1 MMWIQRALIVVMIML
16 GSTAHS
22 QRRPDPSTDVR
33 APVNV
38 AYKLYSGCMQA
49 HFDST
54 PVVVTTKKS
63 VVEFLDQLDD
73 KCLAWMVIWYQPL
86 MGESFQDVP
95 QYVIDRF
102 AGMRQQTISNTFQE
116 LVIIHNIKK

>member
-1 MMWIQRALIVVMIML
+1 MIWLQRTLLIAAIML

-22 QRRPDPSTDVR
+22 QQRPPPASDVR

-38 AYKLYSGCMQA
+38 AYKLYTGCMQA
-49 HFDST
+49 HFEST

-102 AGMRQQTISNTFQE
+102 AYMRQQTISNTFQE
-116 LVIIHNIKK
+116 LVIIHKIKK